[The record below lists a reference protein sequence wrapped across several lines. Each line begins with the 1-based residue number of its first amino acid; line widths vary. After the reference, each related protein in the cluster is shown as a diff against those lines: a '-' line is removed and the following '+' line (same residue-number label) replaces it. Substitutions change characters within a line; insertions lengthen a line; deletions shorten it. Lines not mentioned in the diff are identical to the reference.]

1 MTDVPETVAVGEE
14 GRGREAERPGQIPAV
29 GLKDV
34 FWRLYAAINQ
44 DRVMLIAAGV
54 TYYLLLALF
63 PAMTALVSI
72 YGFVASPADIVERI
86 GFLSTVMPS
95 DALTIVVNQ
104 LKSLASQDSSTL
116 SIGLIGG
123 LGVALWS
130 SNNGMKALF
139 EAMNVAY
146 QEDEKRSFLKLNAIS
161 LLFTFGSLILAV
173 VLIVAIGVIPAL
185 LSFLRLDGSAQTII
199 GMTRWPLTVLF
210 VAVAIAI
217 LYRFGPSRE
226 PPKTRWLTWGTAFST
241 ILCLVASA
249 AVSFYLSHF
258 ANYNATYGALGAMI
272 GFMVWIWISV
282 IIVII
287 GAEINAELEHQ
298 TVKDT
303 TTGPPE
309 PLGARGAYM
318 ADTVGKAST

>member
-1 MTDVPETVAVGEE
+1 
-14 GRGREAERPGQIPAV
+14 
-29 GLKDV
+29 
-34 FWRLYAAINQ
+34 
-44 DRVMLIAAGV
+44 
-54 TYYLLLALF
+54 
-63 PAMTALVSI
+63 
-72 YGFVASPADIVERI
+72 
-86 GFLSTVMPS
+86 
-95 DALTIVVNQ
+95 
-104 LKSLASQDSSTL
+104 
-116 SIGLIGG
+116 
-123 LGVALWS
+123 
-130 SNNGMKALF
+130 MKALF